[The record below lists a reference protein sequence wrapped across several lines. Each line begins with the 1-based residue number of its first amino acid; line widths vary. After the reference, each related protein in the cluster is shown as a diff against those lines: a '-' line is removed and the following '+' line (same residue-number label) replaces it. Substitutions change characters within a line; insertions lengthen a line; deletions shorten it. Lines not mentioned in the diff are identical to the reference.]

1 MKLNKLYQRAAN
13 QKVNTFQVEI
23 QGNLYRTI
31 TGFEDGVKTK
41 SAWTECFGKNIGKSN
56 ETSDVEQARK
66 EAEALHRKKLEL
78 GFFEDINNIDT
89 STLFKPMLAC
99 DFNDYK
105 DKITYP
111 VYVQPKLDGI
121 RCIVRKDGMWSRNG
135 KPIISAPH
143 IFENLK
149 HLFDEESDLIIDGE
163 LYIHSNQNDF
173 NTICSLVKKTKPT
186 KEDLEESAKLIEY
199 WVYDVPS
206 HNAGFDSRK
215 VSIYKFHGI
224 DKVKMV
230 APNRVENEEQLKEK
244 YGMFMSQGYEGLMV
258 RIGKG
263 TYENKRS
270 KTLLKYKTF
279 HDSEYTILEVHE
291 GKGRLQGK
299 VGQMLFKNE
308 EGKEFYSTVNGTE
321 EYLTELWEQKDTLI
335 GQQATIKYFELTV
348 DNVPRFPKVIAIRNY
363 E

>member
-1 MKLNKLYQRAAN
+1 MKLNKLYQRSAN
-13 QKVNTFQVEI
+13 QKINTFQVET

-41 SAWTECFGKNIGKSN
+41 SAWTECFSKNVGKTN

-78 GFFEDINNIDT
+78 GFFEDINDIDS
-89 STLFKPMLAC
+89 STLFKPMLAV
-99 DFNDYK
+99 DYNDYK
-105 DKITYP
+105 DKVEYP

-135 KPIISAPH
+135 KSIISAPH
-143 IFENLK
+143 IFESIK
-149 HLFDEESDLIIDGE
+149 HLFDEDPNLIIDGE

-186 KEDLEESAKLIEY
+186 EEDLVESARLIEY

-206 HNAGFDSRK
+206 HDSSFDHRK

-224 DKVKMV
+224 DKVKIV
-230 APNRVENEEQLKEK
+230 STSRVNDEEQLKEQ
-244 YGMFMSQGYEGLMV
+244 YGMFMSQGYEGLMI
-258 RIGKG
+258 RIIKGK
-263 TYENKRS
+263 YENKRS
-270 KTLLKYKTF
+270 KNLLKYKEF
-279 HDSEYTILEVHE
+279 HDNEYTILEVHE

-308 EGKEFYSTVNGTE
+308 DGKEFYSTVNGTE
-321 EYLTELWEQKDTLI
+321 EYLTELWEQKEQLV

-348 DNVPRFPKVIAIRNY
+348 DNVPRFPKVISIRNY

>member
-1 MKLNKLYQRAAN
+1 MKLTKLYQRATN
-13 QKVNTFQVEI
+13 QKINTFKVEV
-23 QGNLYRTI
+23 QGKCFRTI
-31 TGFEDGVKTK
+31 TGFEDGVKTE
-41 SAWTECFGKNIGKSN
+41 SAWTCCEPKNQGKKNSTTA
-56 ETSDVEQARK
+56 EEQAQK

-78 GFFEDINNIDT
+78 GFFEDVNDIDK

-99 DFNDYK
+99 DYNDYK
-105 DKITYP
+105 DRIVYP

-135 KPIISAPH
+135 KSIISAPH
-143 IFENLK
+143 IFESIK
-149 HLFDEESDLIIDGE
+149 HLFDEDPNLIIDGE

-186 KEDLEESAKLIEY
+186 EEDLVESARLIEY

-206 HNAGFDSRK
+206 HDSSFDHRK

-224 DKVKMV
+224 DKVKIV
-230 APNRVENEEQLKEK
+230 STSRVNDEEQLKEQ
-244 YGMFMSQGYEGLMV
+244 YGMFMSQGYEGLMI
-258 RIGKG
+258 RIIKGK
-263 TYENKRS
+263 YENKRS
-270 KTLLKYKTF
+270 KNLLKYKEF

-308 EGKEFYSTVNGTE
+308 DGKEFHSTVNGTE
-321 EYLTELWEQKDTLI
+321 EYLTELWEQKEQLV

-348 DNVPRFPKVIAIRNY
+348 DNVPRFPKVISIRNY

>member
-13 QKVNTFQVEI
+13 QKVNTFQVET

-31 TGFEDGVKTK
+31 TGFEDGIKTK
-41 SAWTECFGKNIGKSN
+41 SAWTECFGKNIGKAN

-78 GFFEDINNIDT
+78 GFFENINDIDS
-89 STLFKPMLAC
+89 STLFKPMLAV
-99 DFNDYK
+99 DYNDYK
-105 DKITYP
+105 DKIKYP
-111 VYVQPKLDGI
+111 IYVQPKLDGI

-135 KPIISAPH
+135 KAIISAPH
-143 IFENLK
+143 IFENIK
-149 HLFDEESDLIIDGE
+149 HLFDEDPNLIVDGE
-163 LYIHSNQNDF
+163 LYIHSNNNDF

-186 KEDLEESAKLIEY
+186 ENDLAESARLIEY

-206 HNAGFDSRK
+206 HDGPFDRRK
-215 VSIYKFHGI
+215 VSLYKFHGI

-230 APNRVENEEQLKEK
+230 FTTIINDEEKLKEQ
-244 YGMFMSQGYEGLMV
+244 YGNYMSQGFEGLMIRV
-258 RIGKG
+258 GKG
-263 TYENKRS
+263 EYENKRS
-270 KTLLKYKTF
+270 KNLLKYKEF

-299 VGQMLFKNE
+299 VGQMLFKNKD
-308 EGKEFYSTVNGTE
+308 GKEFYSTVNGTE
-321 EYLTELWEQKDTLI
+321 EYLTELWEQKDQLI

-348 DNVPRFPKVIAIRNY
+348 DNVPRFPKVISIRNY

>member
-1 MKLNKLYQRAAN
+1 MKLNKLYQRSAN
-13 QKVNTFQVEI
+13 QKINTFQVET

-31 TGFEDGVKTK
+31 TGFENGVKTK
-41 SAWTECFGKNIGKSN
+41 SAWTECFSKNVGKTN

-78 GFFEDINNIDT
+78 GFFEDINDIDS
-89 STLFKPMLAC
+89 STLFKPMLAV
-99 DFNDYK
+99 DYNDYK
-105 DKITYP
+105 DKVEYP

-135 KPIISAPH
+135 KSIISAPH
-143 IFENLK
+143 IFESIK
-149 HLFDEESDLIIDGE
+149 HLFDEDPNLIIDGE

-186 KEDLEESAKLIEY
+186 EEDLVESARLIEY

-206 HNAGFDSRK
+206 HDSSFDHRK

-224 DKVKMV
+224 DKVKIV
-230 APNRVENEEQLKEK
+230 STSRVNDEEQLKEQ
-244 YGMFMSQGYEGLMV
+244 YGMFMSQGYEGLMI
-258 RIGKG
+258 RIIKGK
-263 TYENKRS
+263 YENKRS
-270 KTLLKYKTF
+270 KNLLKYKEF

-308 EGKEFYSTVNGTE
+308 DGKEFHSTVNGTE
-321 EYLTELWEQKDTLI
+321 EYLTELWEQKEQLV

-348 DNVPRFPKVIAIRNY
+348 DNVPRFPKVISIRNY

>member
-1 MKLNKLYQRAAN
+1 
-13 QKVNTFQVEI
+13 
-23 QGNLYRTI
+23 LYRTI
-31 TGFEDGVKTK
+31 TGFENGVKTK
-41 SAWTECFGKNIGKSN
+41 SAWTECFSKNVGKTN

-78 GFFEDINNIDT
+78 GFFEDINDIDS
-89 STLFKPMLAC
+89 STLFKPMLAV
-99 DFNDYK
+99 DYNDYK
-105 DKITYP
+105 DKVEYP

-135 KPIISAPH
+135 KSIISAPH
-143 IFENLK
+143 IFESIK
-149 HLFDEESDLIIDGE
+149 HLFDEDPNLIIDGE

-186 KEDLEESAKLIEY
+186 EEDLVESARLIEY

-206 HNAGFDSRK
+206 HDSSFDHRK

-224 DKVKMV
+224 DKVKIV
-230 APNRVENEEQLKEK
+230 STSRVNDEEQLKEQ
-244 YGMFMSQGYEGLMV
+244 YGMFMSQGYEGLMI
-258 RIGKG
+258 RIIKGK
-263 TYENKRS
+263 YENKRS
-270 KTLLKYKTF
+270 KNLLKYKEF

-308 EGKEFYSTVNGTE
+308 DGKEFHSTVNGTE
-321 EYLTELWEQKDTLI
+321 EYLTELWEQKEQLV

-348 DNVPRFPKVIAIRNY
+348 DNVPRFPKVISIRNY

>member
-1 MKLNKLYQRAAN
+1 MKLNKLYQRSAN
-13 QKVNTFQVEI
+13 QKINTFQVET

-41 SAWTECFGKNIGKSN
+41 SAWTECFSKNVGKTN

-78 GFFEDINNIDT
+78 GFFEDINDIDS
-89 STLFKPMLAC
+89 STLFKPMLAV
-99 DFNDYK
+99 DYNDYK
-105 DKITYP
+105 DKVEYP

-135 KPIISAPH
+135 KSIISAPH
-143 IFENLK
+143 IFESIK
-149 HLFDEESDLIIDGE
+149 HLFDEDPNLIIDGE

-186 KEDLEESAKLIEY
+186 EEDLVESARLIEY

-206 HNAGFDSRK
+206 HDSSFDHRK

-224 DKVKMV
+224 DKVKIV
-230 APNRVENEEQLKEK
+230 STSRVNDEEQLKEQ
-244 YGMFMSQGYEGLMV
+244 YGMFMSQGYEGLMI
-258 RIGKG
+258 RIIKGK
-263 TYENKRS
+263 YENKRS
-270 KTLLKYKTF
+270 KNLLKYKEF

-308 EGKEFYSTVNGTE
+308 DGKEFHSTVNGTE
-321 EYLTELWEQKDTLI
+321 EYLTELWEQKEQLV

-348 DNVPRFPKVIAIRNY
+348 DNVPRFPKVISIRNY